1 MKSAMINTEIGA
13 KNFVVEASRERVWRL
28 IGKVIFSSLPGM
40 EQVEILDDTSFR
52 ALLGVKVLL
61 LEMTMRLK
69 GEMVDMAP
77 PASFGVNI
85 TIEGLGGLFR
95 MKQKVTIEM
104 TSIEKGKTAVACR
117 ARAEDM
123 GVLLRWLSVG
133 QARRFAHSV
142 FASIEKRL
150 QDLA

>member
-1 MKSAMINTEIGA
+1 MNQAVTNTEIGER
-13 KNFVVEASRERVWRL
+13 NFVVGASRERVWRL

-52 ALLGVKVLL
+52 ALLKVKILL

-69 GEMVDMAP
+69 GEMVDMSP

-85 TIEGLGGLFR
+85 TIEGLGGLLR

-104 TSIEKGKTAVACR
+104 TSIEKEKTAVACR
-117 ARAEDM
+117 ARAENM
-123 GVLLRWLSVG
+123 GILLRWLSVG
-133 QARRFAHSV
+133 QARRFAQSV
-142 FASIEKRL
+142 FEAIEKRL

>member
-1 MKSAMINTEIGA
+1 MNQAVTNTEIGER
-13 KNFVVEASRERVWRL
+13 NFVVGASRERVWRL

-52 ALLGVKVLL
+52 ALLKIKILW
-61 LEMTMRLK
+61 LEMRMKLK

-85 TIEGLGGLFR
+85 TVEGLGGLFR
-95 MKQKVTIEM
+95 MKQKVTIQM

-117 ARAEDM
+117 AKAEKT
-123 GVLLRWLSVG
+123 GILLRWLSVG
-133 QARRFAHSV
+133 QARRFAQSV
-142 FASIEKRL
+142 FEAIEKRL